1 MSPRRISRD
10 PLGAALDLVGDRWS
24 LLIVRDLL
32 QGRTRYGELRASVV
46 GIASNVLADRLKR
59 LEAAGVIERRWYTT
73 APPRAEYFLT
83 PKGHGLGLAVG
94 ALLLW
99 GKRHTDHELTIID
112 QACGHTVELVYRC
125 PECQQQTPRSRLRIV
140 EH

>member
-1 MSPRRISRD
+1 MSARRNSRD

-32 QGRTRYGELRASVV
+32 QGRTRFSELRGSVV

-59 LEAAGVIERRWYTT
+59 LEAAAVIERRSYSI

-99 GKRHTDHELTIID
+99 GERYTAHELTIID

-125 PECQQQTPRSRLRIV
+125 PKCQHETPRSRLRIV
-140 EH
+140 EP